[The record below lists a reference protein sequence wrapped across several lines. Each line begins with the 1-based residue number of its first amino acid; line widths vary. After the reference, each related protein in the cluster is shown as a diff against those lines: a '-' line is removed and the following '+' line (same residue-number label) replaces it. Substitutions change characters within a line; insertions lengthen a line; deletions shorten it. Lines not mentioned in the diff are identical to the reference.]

1 MFVWSF
7 ATVTSGLQQHQPDMY
22 SACQRWLGAAAKG
35 SSTLARTLAPT
46 LASLMLL
53 AASGASAAG
62 SGRIDVTVTGVS
74 SASGM
79 VGCALFS
86 SKTGFPL
93 ESKKHAATTVRVQ
106 AASGVANCSF
116 ENVSPGEYAVAVVH
130 DTNGNEQADTNMLG
144 MPTEG
149 VGVSNNL
156 MPKLSPPSFEVSR
169 FVVAAGQPT
178 KLAITMKY

>member
-1 MFVWSF
+1 MTTFRSLRRSLITHPASRPTRLPIRSRVSR
-7 ATVTSGLQQHQPDMY
+7 LLP
-22 SACQRWLGAAAKG
+22 
-35 SSTLARTLAPT
+35 TLAPA

-53 AASGASAAG
+53 GASGVSAAG

-106 AASGVANCSF
+106 AAGGVANCSF

-149 VGVSNNL
+149 VGVSNNVI
-156 MPKLSPPSFEVSR
+156 PKLSPPSFEVCR
-169 FVVAAGQPT
+169 FVVADGQPT
-178 KLAITMKY
+178 KLAIAMKY

>member
-1 MFVWSF
+1 
-7 ATVTSGLQQHQPDMY
+7 
-22 SACQRWLGAAAKG
+22 
-35 SSTLARTLAPT
+35 
-46 LASLMLL
+46 
-53 AASGASAAG
+53 
-62 SGRIDVTVTGVS
+62 
-74 SASGM
+74 M

-106 AASGVANCSF
+106 AAGGVANCSF
-116 ENVSPGEYAVAVVH
+116 ENLSPGEYAVAVVH

-149 VGVSNNL
+149 VGVSNNV

>member
-1 MFVWSF
+1 MN
-7 ATVTSGLQQHQPDMY
+7 TSRSLRHSLITHP
-22 SACQRWLGAAAKG
+22 AARP
-35 SSTLARTLAPT
+35 TRLAIQSLASRISPT
-46 LASLMLL
+46 LASLLLLL

-62 SGRIDVTVTGVS
+62 PGRIDVTVTGVS

-93 ESKKHAATTVRVQ
+93 ESKKHAASTVRVP
-106 AASGVANCSF
+106 AVGGVANCSF
-116 ENVSPGEYAVAVVH
+116 ENLSPGEYAVAVVH

-149 VGVSNNL
+149 VGVSNNV

>member
-1 MFVWSF
+1 MTTFRSPRRSL
-7 ATVTSGLQQHQPDMY
+7 VTHP
-22 SACQRWLGAAAKG
+22 AARP
-35 SSTLARTLAPT
+35 TLLAIESLASRISPT
-46 LASLMLL
+46 LASLLLL
-53 AASGASAAG
+53 AASGVSAAG
-62 SGRIDVTVTGVS
+62 PGRIDVTVTGVS

-93 ESKKHAATTVRVQ
+93 ESKKHAASTVRVP
-106 AASGVANCSF
+106 AVGGMANCSF
-116 ENVSPGEYAVAVVH
+116 ENLSPGEYAVAVVH

-149 VGVSNNL
+149 VGVSNNV
-156 MPKLSPPSFEVSR
+156 MPKFEVSR
-169 FVVAAGQPT
+169 FVVTAGQPT

>member
-1 MFVWSF
+1 MN
-7 ATVTSGLQQHQPDMY
+7 TSRSLRHSLITHP
-22 SACQRWLGAAAKG
+22 AARP
-35 SSTLARTLAPT
+35 TRLAIQSLASRIPPT
-46 LASLMLL
+46 LASLLLL

-62 SGRIDVTVTGVS
+62 PGRIDVTVTGVS

-93 ESKKHAATTVRVQ
+93 ESKKHAASTVRVP
-106 AASGVANCSF
+106 AVGGVANCSF
-116 ENVSPGEYAVAVVH
+116 ENLSPGEYAVAVVH

-149 VGVSNNL
+149 VGVSNNV

>member
-1 MFVWSF
+1 MN
-7 ATVTSGLQQHQPDMY
+7 TSRSLRHSLITHP
-22 SACQRWLGAAAKG
+22 AARP
-35 SSTLARTLAPT
+35 TRLAIQSLASRISPT
-46 LASLMLL
+46 LASLLLLL
-53 AASGASAAG
+53 AASGASPAG
-62 SGRIDVTVTGVS
+62 PGRIDVTVTGVS

-93 ESKKHAATTVRVQ
+93 ESKKHAASTVRVP
-106 AASGVANCSF
+106 AVGGVANCSF
-116 ENVSPGEYAVAVVH
+116 ENLSPGEYAVAVVH

-149 VGVSNNL
+149 VGVSNNV

>member
-1 MFVWSF
+1 MTTFRSPRSPRRSL
-7 ATVTSGLQQHQPDMY
+7 VTHPT
-22 SACQRWLGAAAKG
+22 ARP
-35 SSTLARTLAPT
+35 TLLPIRSLASRFLPTLAPT
-46 LASLMLL
+46 LASLLLL

-62 SGRIDVTVTGVS
+62 PGRIDVTVTGVS

-93 ESKKHAATTVRVQ
+93 ESKKHAASTVRVP
-106 AASGVANCSF
+106 AVGGVANCSF
-116 ENVSPGEYAVAVVH
+116 ENLSPGEYAVAVVH

-149 VGVSNNL
+149 VGVSNNV

>member
-1 MFVWSF
+1 MTTFRSPRS
-7 ATVTSGLQQHQPDMY
+7 TRHSLVTLP
-22 SACQRWLGAAAKG
+22 AARP
-35 SSTLARTLAPT
+35 TRLAIQSLASRISPT
-46 LASLMLL
+46 LASLLLL

-62 SGRIDVTVTGVS
+62 PGRIDVTVTGVS

-86 SKTGFPL
+86 SRTGFPL
-93 ESKKHAATTVRVQ
+93 ESKKHAASTVRVP
-106 AASGVANCSF
+106 AVGGVANCSF
-116 ENVSPGEYAVAVVH
+116 ENLSTGEYAVAVVH

-149 VGVSNNL
+149 VGVSNNV